1 MSSFAFASQNNVNS
15 WEVFKILRIDTA
27 SPETTELNNS
37 IKDAILSNAVIS
49 LVDVSNVNSES
60 IKKNAVWNGNNFDG
74 GVEQVYPMAEARP
87 DKKAVLADSKLLI
100 VFANPNGAIESK
112 MFEKY
117 LNNAIKIIE
126 LLEDQTVA
134 PGFVWDGII
143 FSPPQ

>member
-1 MSSFAFASQNNVNS
+1 MSSFAFASQNDVNS
-15 WEVFKILRIDTA
+15 WKVFTILRIDTA

-49 LVDVSNVNSES
+49 LVDVSDVNSES

-74 GVEQVYPMAEARP
+74 GVEQIHPMGEARP
-87 DKKAVLADSKLLI
+87 DKKAVLSDSKLLI
-100 VFANPNGAIESK
+100 VFSNPNGAVESK

-134 PGFVWDGII
+134 PGFVWDGVS